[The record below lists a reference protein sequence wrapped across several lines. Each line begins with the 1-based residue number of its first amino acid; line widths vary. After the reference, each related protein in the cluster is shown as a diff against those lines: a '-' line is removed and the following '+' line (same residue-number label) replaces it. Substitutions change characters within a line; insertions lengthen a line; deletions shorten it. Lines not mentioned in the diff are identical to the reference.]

1 MLNETKENGPI
12 DDYETYISDMQD
24 EFLNQKENCSS
35 LYMDIKTMI
44 STIEKENPEID
55 INLFSDFFQII
66 EEYYSLFSNVS
77 EVLTHFSF
85 LNNQCLN
92 QDKLIKDQEKEIID
106 LKKENETLNQDTVF
120 KEANIAKL
128 EEEVQLLTKDYINL
142 YNTANTTSRSEENE
156 LTPSQEEEKKALTNR
171 IQKLKDEKAALNKEI
186 TNLKNTVYLLEVE
199 TKTKYISKEEHD
211 KQIKVI
217 KKENKNNL
225 QIISDHENTIT
236 QLKKEIANLCNIND
250 ELTAELDDKQNEIE
264 KLKSEQY
271 NTEQTHVI
279 NMPSTLDNLL
289 LGNNEENENKDEGA
303 ILTDRTNSENDN
315 NSQNL
320 KNINLNITS
329 SDVIKEMA
337 NNNFKKLKEKDKI
350 NTQTSRIKSIYKI
363 INNPLEKKISIMNT
377 RRVPNDYYKQFFFLT
392 YQSIKLNSDY
402 IEPFLSVNPEVLYKE
417 CKNEHIPFHKFETW
431 LNKNIFS
438 QGKIESRKQKTTN
451 EYGNF
456 LGFISSKLI

>member
-77 EVLTHFSF
+77 EVLTHFSI

-92 QDKLIKDQEKEIID
+92 QDQLIKDQEKEIIA

-211 KQIKVI
+211 KQIK
-217 KKENKNNL
+217 
-225 QIISDHENTIT
+225 
-236 QLKKEIANLCNIND
+236 A
-250 ELTAELDDKQNEIE
+250 E
-264 KLKSEQY
+264 KL
-271 NTEQTHVI
+271 
-279 NMPSTLDNLL
+279 
-289 LGNNEENENKDEGA
+289 A
-303 ILTDRTNSENDN
+303 A
-315 NSQNL
+315 
-320 KNINLNITS
+320 
-329 SDVIKEMA
+329 KEA
-337 NNNFKKLKEKDKI
+337 N
-350 NTQTSRIKSIYKI
+350 
-363 INNPLEKKISIMNT
+363 
-377 RRVPNDYYKQFFFLT
+377 
-392 YQSIKLNSDY
+392 KLN
-402 IEPFLSVNPEVLYKE
+402 
-417 CKNEHIPFHKFETW
+417 
-431 LNKNIFS
+431 
-438 QGKIESRKQKTTN
+438 Q
-451 EYGNF
+451 
-456 LGFISSKLI
+456 